1 MSFELV
7 YTSARK
13 GLRVGASGFCTVAAT
28 EGIPRTLQDKLE
40 SLSGYRH
47 EESFAGLEPPV
58 NHAHATIRIQRKIYH
73 VLSRI
78 SNAAKDHTG
87 RSNKIA
93 HHLALTSSEL
103 EQFADGP
110 VAMFSDTAFWIDHWD
125 SEPTQFQPDRLPEV
139 YSGAADDFSTWEQ
152 VFGDAGWAGIL
163 GEAVSDGFKSVSIIV
178 PDNADALPLLSE
190 ALQLVKPENRWK
202 VCFSTYFARQVSGTQ
217 CHWRV
222 ALDGTSEARKLRSR
236 AQGLLVDPLGSSTS
250 MPDNAFV
257 RAAQEGRPDR
267 VHEMASSADRRRIS
281 IQQAPV
287 EESESADT
295 DDEVEDRP
303 VRPSVRRRQEARKK
317 QQRPL
322 ESVSP
327 FDVSEDEYAHVS
339 IDGRKSN
346 GKPPTGKKRRGR
358 RKKQKPAVIIVM
370 VLGLTVI
377 AILAFLGIK
386 SVI

>member
-28 EGIPRTLQDKLE
+28 EGIPRNLQDKLE

-58 NHAHATIRIQRKIYH
+58 NHAHATIRLQRKIYH
-73 VLSRI
+73 VLSRV

-93 HHLALTSSEL
+93 HHLALTSAEL
-103 EQFADGP
+103 EQFSDGP
-110 VAMFSDTAFWIDHWD
+110 VAMFSDSAFWIDEWD
-125 SEPTQFQPDRLPEV
+125 SDPAHFATGRLPEV
-139 YSGAADDFSTWEQ
+139 YSEIPDDFSTWET
-152 VFGDAGWAGIL
+152 VFGDAGWAGVL

-178 PDNADALPLLSE
+178 PDNSEALPLLSE

-202 VCFSTYFARQVSGTQ
+202 VCFSTYFSRQVSGTQ

-236 AQGLLVDPLGSSTS
+236 AQGLLVDPLGNSARL
-250 MPDNAFV
+250 PDNAFV
-257 RAAQEGRPDR
+257 RAAQEGRPES

-281 IQQAPV
+281 IQQAPA
-287 EESESADT
+287 EATGSSDS
-295 DDEVEDRP
+295 DDDGEDRR

-317 QQRPL
+317 QQRPA

-327 FDVSEDEYAHVS
+327 FDVSEEEYAHVS
-339 IDGRKSN
+339 ISGRKSDA
-346 GKPPTGKKRRGR
+346 KSATGKKRRGR
-358 RKKQKPAVIIVM
+358 RKKQKPAVIFVM
-370 VLGLTVI
+370 VLGLAVI
-377 AILAFLGIK
+377 AILVFQVIK
-386 SVI
+386 SVT